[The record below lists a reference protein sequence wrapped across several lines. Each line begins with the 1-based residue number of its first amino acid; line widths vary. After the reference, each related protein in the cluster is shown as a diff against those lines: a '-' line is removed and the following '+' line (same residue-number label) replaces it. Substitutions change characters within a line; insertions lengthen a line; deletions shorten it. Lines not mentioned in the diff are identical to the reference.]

1 MPCCQIVAKT
11 LQLPMPLNPETLKQ
25 LRELRGW
32 TQQELAEEIGVHR
45 VTIANLERGTAQPS
59 LEVVEALAKSLRVKV
74 TDLLK

>member
-1 MPCCQIVAKT
+1 
-11 LQLPMPLNPETLKQ
+11 MPLNPETLKQ